1 MQQCIDMNMERV
13 EYPQEVEEEKGA
25 STEEEEK
32 EKTGKIQI
40 GIDSEKPTRK
50 ANIEYLTFCFE

>member
-13 EYPQEVEEEKGA
+13 EYPQEVEEEEGA

-40 GIDSEKPTRK
+40 GIELGKTHTQGKYRVFDV
-50 ANIEYLTFCFE
+50 LF

>member
-1 MQQCIDMNMERV
+1 V
-13 EYPQEVEEEKGA
+13 EYPQEVEEEEGA

-40 GIDSEKPTRK
+40 GIELGKTRTQGK
-50 ANIEYLTFCFE
+50 YRVFDVLF